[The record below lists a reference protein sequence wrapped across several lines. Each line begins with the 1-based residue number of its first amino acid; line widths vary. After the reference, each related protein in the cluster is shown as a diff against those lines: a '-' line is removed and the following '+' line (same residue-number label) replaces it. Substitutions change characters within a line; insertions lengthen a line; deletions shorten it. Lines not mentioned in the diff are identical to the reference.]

1 MDIHNH
7 KQQLESYQIT
17 IEGQKAI
24 IKDLEEKLGTANRIV
39 EIWYKVA
46 NDNKDELKGIPNKY
60 LKSALVRQVEL
71 IAADKYDGHYTVY
84 RFTTHY
90 KGVFGTLMERN
101 ISIREQ
107 LKDLPSFKTLDELL
121 YWMVEKEPE
130 LNAYSQTKSSI
141 GN

>member
-17 IEGQKAI
+17 IEGQLKI
-24 IKDLEEKLGTANRIV
+24 IQDLQQKLDRANAV
-39 EIWYKVA
+39 VKTWYDNEI
-46 NDNKDELKGIPNKY
+46 KGVPSKY
-60 LKSALVRQVEL
+60 LKSALVRQVEI
-71 IAADKYDGHYTVY
+71 IATDKYDGHYTVY

-90 KGVFGTLMERN
+90 KGVFGTLMESN
-101 ISIREQ
+101 VSIRDK

-130 LNAYSQTKSSI
+130 LNAYSDFLSKQPKFHPPT
-141 GN
+141 

>member
-17 IEGQKAI
+17 INGQLKI
-24 IKDLEEKLGTANRIV
+24 IKDLQEKLDRANGMV
-39 EIWYKVA
+39 KTWYENEI
-46 NDNKDELKGIPNKY
+46 KGIPAKY
-60 LKSALVRQVEL
+60 LKSALVKQVEN
-71 IAADKYDGHYTVY
+71 IALDKYDGHYTVY

-90 KGVFGTLMERN
+90 KGVFGTLMESS

-130 LNAYSQTKSSI
+130 LNAYNQTKS
-141 GN
+141 

>member
-17 IEGQKAI
+17 IDGQLKI
-24 IKDLEEKLGTANRIV
+24 IKDLQEKLDRANGMV
-39 EIWYKVA
+39 KTWYENEI
-46 NDNKDELKGIPNKY
+46 KGIPAKY
-60 LKSALVRQVEL
+60 LKSALVKQVEN
-71 IAADKYDGHYTVY
+71 IALDKYDGHYTVY

-90 KGVFGTLMERN
+90 KGVFGTLMESS

-130 LNAYSQTKSSI
+130 LNAYSQTKS
-141 GN
+141 

>member
-1 MDIHNH
+1 MN
-7 KQQLESYQIT
+7 Q
-17 IEGQKAI
+17 
-24 IKDLEEKLGTANRIV
+24 
-39 EIWYKVA
+39 
-46 NDNKDELKGIPNKY
+46 Y
-60 LKSALVRQVEL
+60 LNSNLVKQVEE
-71 IAADKYDGHYTVY
+71 IAAEKYDGHYTVY

-90 KGVFGTLMERN
+90 KGVFGTLMESN

>member
-17 IEGQKAI
+17 IDGQLKI
-24 IKDLEEKLGTANRIV
+24 IKDLQEKLDRANGMV
-39 EIWYKVA
+39 KTWYENEI
-46 NDNKDELKGIPNKY
+46 KGIPAKY
-60 LKSALVRQVEL
+60 LKSALVRQVEN
-71 IAADKYDGHYTVY
+71 IALDKYDGHYTVY

-90 KGVFGTLMERN
+90 KGVFGTLMESN

-130 LNAYSQTKSSI
+130 LNAYSDFLSKQPKFHPPT
-141 GN
+141 

>member
-1 MDIHNH
+1 MDVHNH

-17 IEGQKAI
+17 IDGQLKI
-24 IKDLEEKLGTANRIV
+24 IKDLQEKLDRANGMV
-39 EIWYKVA
+39 KTWYENEI
-46 NDNKDELKGIPNKY
+46 KGIPAKY
-60 LKSALVRQVEL
+60 LKSALVRQVEN
-71 IAADKYDGHYTVY
+71 IALDKYDGHYTVY

-90 KGVFGTLMERN
+90 KGVFGTLMESN

-130 LNAYSQTKSSI
+130 LNAYSDFLSKQPKFHPPT
-141 GN
+141 

>member
-17 IEGQKAI
+17 IDGQLKI
-24 IKDLEEKLGTANRIV
+24 IKDLQEKLDRANGMV
-39 EIWYKVA
+39 KTWYENEI
-46 NDNKDELKGIPNKY
+46 KGIPAKY
-60 LKSALVRQVEL
+60 LKSALVRQVEN
-71 IAADKYDGHYTVY
+71 IALDKYDGHYTVY
-84 RFTTHY
+84 RFSTHY
-90 KGVFGTLMERN
+90 KGVFGTLMESN

-130 LNAYSQTKSSI
+130 LNAYSDFLSKQPKFHPPT
-141 GN
+141 

>member
-1 MDIHNH
+1 MDIQNH

-17 IEGQKAI
+17 IDGQLKI
-24 IKDLEEKLGTANRIV
+24 IKDLQEKLDRANGMV
-39 EIWYKVA
+39 KTWYENEI
-46 NDNKDELKGIPNKY
+46 KGIPAKY
-60 LKSALVRQVEL
+60 LKSALVRQVEN
-71 IAADKYDGHYTVY
+71 IALDKYDGHYTVY

-90 KGVFGTLMERN
+90 KGVFGTLMESN

-130 LNAYSQTKSSI
+130 LNAYSDFLSKQPKFHPPT
-141 GN
+141 

>member
-17 IEGQKAI
+17 IEGQLKI
-24 IKDLEEKLGTANRIV
+24 IQDLQQKLDRANAV
-39 EIWYKVA
+39 VKTWYDNEI
-46 NDNKDELKGIPNKY
+46 KGVPSKY
-60 LKSALVRQVEL
+60 LKSALVRQVEI

-90 KGVFGTLMERN
+90 KGVFGTLMESN
-101 ISIREQ
+101 VSIRDK

-130 LNAYSQTKSSI
+130 LNAYSDFLSKQPKFHPPT
-141 GN
+141 

>member
-17 IEGQKAI
+17 IDGQLKI
-24 IKDLEEKLGTANRIV
+24 IKDLQEKLDRANSMV
-39 EIWYKVA
+39 KTWYENEI
-46 NDNKDELKGIPNKY
+46 KGIPAKY
-60 LKSALVRQVEL
+60 LKSALVKQVEN
-71 IAADKYDGHYTVY
+71 IALDKYDGHYTVY

-90 KGVFGTLMERN
+90 KGVFGTLMESS

-130 LNAYSQTKSSI
+130 LNAYSDFLSKQPKFHPPT
-141 GN
+141 